1 MATNSSK
8 RRASLEHPGASTA
21 PQASQVSAEER
32 RTMIAEAA
40 YYLNQRR
47 IAAGELADE
56 VADWLQAEQAID
68 ERIPPASPVHQHGK
82 RVDV

>member
-8 RRASLEHPGASTA
+8 RRASHEQPSAGAA
-21 PQASQVSAEER
+21 PQPSTVSAEQR
-32 RTMIAEAA
+32 RAMIAEAA

-68 ERIPPASPVHQHGK
+68 QRITPFSSVHQHGK
-82 RVDV
+82 RVEA